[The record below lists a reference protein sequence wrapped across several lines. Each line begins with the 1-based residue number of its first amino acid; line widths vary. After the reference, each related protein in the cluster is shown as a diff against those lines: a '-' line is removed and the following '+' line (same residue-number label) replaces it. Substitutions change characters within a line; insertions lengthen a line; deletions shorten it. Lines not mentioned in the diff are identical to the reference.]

1 MSTLVVAALIQD
13 KDGRILCAK
22 RNQDKSQGG
31 KWEFPGGKPE
41 EGETL
46 EGALMREI
54 REELGIDIRV
64 LRLFDQSITGDIE
77 LVAFSCELVAV
88 KPSAS
93 TDHSELRWLKEE
105 ELSGLDWAEAD
116 KPALKKLLIPGC

>member
-46 EGALMREI
+46 EGALVREV
-54 REELGIDIRV
+54 REELGIDIKV

-77 LVAFSCELVAV
+77 LAVFSCELVAD
-88 KPSAS
+88 KPSTS

-116 KPALKKLLIPGC
+116 KPALKKLLIPRC

>member
-13 KDGRILCAK
+13 KDGNILCAK
-22 RNQDKSQGG
+22 RNPDRSQGC

-54 REELGIDIRV
+54 HEELGIDIKV
-64 LRLFDQSITGDIE
+64 LRLFDQSITRDIE
-77 LVAFSCELVAV
+77 LAVFSCELVAD

-116 KPALKKLLIPGC
+116 KPALKKLLIPRC

>member
-46 EGALMREI
+46 EGALMREV
-54 REELGIDIRV
+54 REELGIDIKV

-77 LVAFSCELVAV
+77 LAVFSCELVAD
-88 KPSAS
+88 KPSTS

-116 KPALKKLLIPGC
+116 KPALKKLLIPRC

>member
-46 EGALMREI
+46 EGGLMREI

-77 LVAFSCELVAV
+77 LVVFSCELVAV

-105 ELSGLDWAEAD
+105 ELSALDWAKAD
-116 KPALKKLLIPGC
+116 KPALKKLLIPRC

>member
-13 KDGRILCAK
+13 KNGKILCAK
-22 RNQDKSQGG
+22 RNPDKSQGG

-46 EGALMREI
+46 EGALMREV

-77 LVAFSCELVAV
+77 LAVFSCELVAD
-88 KPSAS
+88 KPQAS

-116 KPALKKLLIPGC
+116 KPALKKLLIPRC

>member
-54 REELGIDIRV
+54 REELAINIKV

-77 LVAFSCELVAV
+77 LAVFSCELVAD
-88 KPSAS
+88 KPSTS

-105 ELSGLDWAEAD
+105 ELSALDWAEAD
-116 KPALKKLLIPGC
+116 KPALKKLLIPRC

>member
-1 MSTLVVAALIQD
+1 MVAALIQD

-46 EGALMREI
+46 EGALMREV
-54 REELGIDIRV
+54 REELGIDIKV
-64 LRLFDQSITGDIE
+64 LRLFDQSTTGDIE
-77 LVAFSCELVAV
+77 LAVFSCELVAD
-88 KPSAS
+88 KPSTS

-116 KPALKKLLIPGC
+116 KPALKKLLIPRC

>member
-13 KDGRILCAK
+13 KDGKILCAK
-22 RNQDKSQGG
+22 RNPDKSQGG

-64 LRLFDQSITGDIE
+64 LRLFAQSITGDIE
-77 LVAFSCELVAV
+77 LAVFSCELVAD
-88 KPSAS
+88 KPSTS

-116 KPALKKLLIPGC
+116 KPALKKLLIPRC

>member
-46 EGALMREI
+46 EGALMREV
-54 REELGIDIRV
+54 REELGIDIKV

-77 LVAFSCELVAV
+77 LAVFSCELVAD
-88 KPSAS
+88 KPQAS

-105 ELSGLDWAEAD
+105 ELSALDWAEAD
-116 KPALKKLLIPGC
+116 KPALKKLLIPRC